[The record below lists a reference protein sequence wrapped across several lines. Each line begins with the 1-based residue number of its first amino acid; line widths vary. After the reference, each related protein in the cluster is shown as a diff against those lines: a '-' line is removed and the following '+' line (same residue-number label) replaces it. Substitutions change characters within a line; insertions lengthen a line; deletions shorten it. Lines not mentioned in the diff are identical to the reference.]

1 MKVEEEVAV
10 RRAFLGLD
18 RFPYGV
24 DEILQVLDEQTG
36 SRS

>member
-1 MKVEEEVAV
+1 MKVEENLAV
-10 RRAFLGLD
+10 RRAFLGFG

-24 DEILQVLDEQTG
+24 DEILQGLDEQTG